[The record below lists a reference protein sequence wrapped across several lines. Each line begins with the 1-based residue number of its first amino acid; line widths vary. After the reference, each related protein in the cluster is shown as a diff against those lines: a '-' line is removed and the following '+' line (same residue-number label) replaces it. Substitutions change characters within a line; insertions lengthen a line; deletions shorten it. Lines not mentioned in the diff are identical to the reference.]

1 MTNTTII
8 IDDNYLNIDL
18 LQNKINSVSG
28 FCNSGIYKSI
38 NEFVLTKRQ
47 VKYLFV
53 SINFEKINLL
63 ESVKSLINENEKL
76 KIVFIINYL
85 DSKKIHQFL
94 ESGII
99 GIIDRDYLMGNV
111 ELVLNQIENYGVFLS
126 PTIIKAIIESF
137 KRPKMPNLT
146 AREQEVVQGI
156 LDGLTYLQIA
166 EKYLITIDTVRSHIK
181 NIYKKLSINS
191 KAQLFKLF
199 RN

>member
-63 ESVKSLINENEKL
+63 ESVKSLINENENL

-99 GIIDRDYLMGNV
+99 GIIDRDYLMENV

>member
-47 VKYLFV
+47 VRYLFV

-63 ESVKSLINENEKL
+63 ESVKSLINENENL

-99 GIIDRDYLMGNV
+99 GIIDRDYLMENV

>member
-1 MTNTTII
+1 M
-8 IDDNYLNIDL
+8 
-18 LQNKINSVSG
+18 K
-28 FCNSGIYKSI
+28 
-38 NEFVLTKRQ
+38 
-47 VKYLFV
+47 
-53 SINFEKINLL
+53 
-63 ESVKSLINENEKL
+63 
-76 KIVFIINYL
+76 YL

-99 GIIDRDYLMGNV
+99 GIIDRDYLMENV

>member
-99 GIIDRDYLMGNV
+99 GIIDRDYLMENV